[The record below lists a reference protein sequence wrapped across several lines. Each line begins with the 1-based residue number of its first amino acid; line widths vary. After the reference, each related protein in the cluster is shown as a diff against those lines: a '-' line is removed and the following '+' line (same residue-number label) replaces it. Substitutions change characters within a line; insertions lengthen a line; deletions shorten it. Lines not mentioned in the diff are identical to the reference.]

1 MTETPGPGVYQ
12 NVSFAEY
19 CAWDAVNNSSLGPA
33 LKSGLHYRHAQDT
46 PRPDTDAFKFG
57 RLAHEGRLEPA
68 AVLDKYAVIPDLTR
82 DIVVKGEPAR
92 NPKATKSYKERVAAW
107 REEND
112 GKEIVDQTEFDRM
125 KGVLDALWSDERCRE
140 WFASMGPVEVSILW
154 NDPATGLRCKARI
167 DKVVSD
173 NLLVDMKTSRDA
185 ADFEKAVLNYG
196 YDRQAA
202 FYLDGWRAATG
213 HFAQFAFAVVESE
226 APHGVRAAPASAG
239 VIVSGRRK
247 YQEALQVVAALKA
260 GEAPTGYEQ
269 PEQFDLP
276 EWKRRQ
282 PLTLTVGGEPVK
294 VCS

>member
-1 MTETPGPGVYQ
+1 MTETPAPGVYQ

-19 CAWDAVNNSSLGPA
+19 CAWDAVNNSSLGSA
-33 LKSGLHYRHAQDT
+33 LRSGLHYRHAQET
-46 PRPDTDAFKFG
+46 PRPDTDAFRFG

-68 AVLDKYAVIPDLTR
+68 AVLDKYAVLPDLTR

-92 NPKATKSYKERVAAW
+92 NPKATKAYKERVAAW
-107 REEND
+107 RKEND
-112 GKEIVDQTEFDRM
+112 GREIVDPTEFDRM
-125 KGVLDALWSDERCRE
+125 KGVLGALWSDERCRE

-154 NDPATGLRCKARI
+154 NDPATDLRCKARI

-202 FYLDGWRAATG
+202 FYLDGWRAVTG

-239 VIVSGRRK
+239 VVVSGRRK
-247 YQEALQVVAALKA
+247 YQEALKVVAALKA
-260 GEAPTGYEQ
+260 GKAPTGYEQ
-269 PEQFDLP
+269 PDEFDLP
-276 EWKRRQ
+276 AWKRRE
-282 PLTLTVGGEPVK
+282 PLTLTVGGEPVE
-294 VCS
+294 VC